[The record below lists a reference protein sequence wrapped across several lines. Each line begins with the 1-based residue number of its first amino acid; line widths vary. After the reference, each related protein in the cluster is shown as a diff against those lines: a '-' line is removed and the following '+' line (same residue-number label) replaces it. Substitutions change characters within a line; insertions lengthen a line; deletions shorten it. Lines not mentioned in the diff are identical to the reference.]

1 MHIFLMKYI
10 LVYNNTCNQ
19 TKKKINFPKV
29 YYYYIQDKKFLF
41 QNWAN
46 DFKFENVALNI
57 V

>member
-10 LVYNNTCNQ
+10 LVYNKYLQ
-19 TKKKINFPKV
+19 PKKKIIFPKV
-29 YYYYIQDKKFLF
+29 YYYYIQDKKFPF

-46 DFKFENVALNI
+46 DFKFENVSLNI